1 MEQMIVGIED
11 RERRHSD
18 GRRARGV
25 TNMIQ
30 TG

>member
-1 MEQMIVGIED
+1 MERMIVGIED
-11 RERRHSD
+11 RERGHSD
-18 GRRARGV
+18 GRSARGV